1 MVPGLVEQLRYQSWK
16 GSEDHICLQGSNCKA
31 RPYSLYYLSDTSYHY
46 YLYFTISFLF
56 LSSSLDSVGSLL
68 SFLSSQSCHR
78 MQLNLLP
85 PLDVRAE
92 VGVIHGLP
100 GSALLPQRTAPAFL
114 PSAGH
119 GWCAVAWNKSL
130 PVPCIISH
138 TPSCSQSVFAVGQ
151 WIMLALLVDPLPIGS
166 DLPERLTL
174 TQKLQTWW
182 FWNLPQLWASG

>member
-1 MVPGLVEQLRYQSWK
+1 MVPGLVELRYQSWK
-16 GSEDHICLQGSNCKA
+16 GLEDHICLQGSNCKA
-31 RPYSLYYLSDTSYHY
+31 RPYSLYYLSDTSYYY

-85 PLDVRAE
+85 PLHVRAE

-114 PSAGH
+114 RS
-119 GWCAVAWNKSL
+119 GWSWMVYCSL
-130 PVPCIISH
+130 EQA
-138 TPSCSQSVFAVGQ
+138 TSCSLYYKPHLLLLSKCVFCGAMNHACPPCGPSSY
-151 WIMLALLVDPLPIGS
+151 WI
-166 DLPERLTL
+166 
-174 TQKLQTWW
+174 
-182 FWNLPQLWASG
+182 